1 MSSSSSDHARAR
13 RALIEEIK
21 EDKKSWLRHGV
32 AALAVSVLGL
42 GVAGSVVLTGAA
54 QHTTSTAPVA
64 KTDLAQQASRNADRR
79 RSRAS
84 LISELSC

>member
-1 MSSSSSDHARAR
+1 MSSSSSDRMRAR

-32 AALAVSVLGL
+32 VAMAVSVLGL

-54 QHTTSTAPVA
+54 QHTTLATTAATTTTSTPR
-64 KTDLAQQASRNADRR
+64 KPTT
-79 RSRAS
+79 
-84 LISELSC
+84 